1 MVITATMAI
10 KTMASLVTIHTV
22 FLLQIGSLRR
32 WRICL
37 MSSMEVII
45 TTAQEETM
53 DRDIMVRDTMAQT
66 DITTTG

>member
-1 MVITATMAI
+1 
-10 KTMASLVTIHTV
+10 
-22 FLLQIGSLRR
+22 
-32 WRICL
+32 
-37 MSSMEVII
+37 MEVII